1 MGKIVIAVSLASSL
15 VLSLALS
22 TAVAAEQ
29 PVAASTAADAAAYKP
44 RTEHDNT
51 PWRFN
56 MEQDGKRM
64 TADQFDAWMKSKG
77 VRVAK
82 GAVSAAPAVA
92 STTAETQAPASAA
105 VAAAAPVPSQAAE
118 VQTAE

>member
-1 MGKIVIAVSLASSL
+1 MGKIILAVSLASSL
-15 VLSLALS
+15 LAS
-22 TAVAAEQ
+22 TAVAGDK
-29 PVAASTAADAAAYKP
+29 PAAPSDAPAADAAAYTP
-44 RTEHDNT
+44 RTKHDNT

-82 GAVSAAPAVA
+82 GKPASTPADAVA
-92 STTAETQAPASAA
+92 QESK
-105 VAAAAPVPSQAAE
+105 
-118 VQTAE
+118 

>member
-22 TAVAAEQ
+22 TATAAEK
-29 PVAASTAADAAAYKP
+29 PVAASPAADAAYKP

-82 GAVSAAPAVA
+82 GAPAAAPAVA
-92 STTAETQAPASAA
+92 IATAATQAPAPAE
-105 VAAAAPVPSQAAE
+105 AAPVPAQAAE
-118 VQTAE
+118 VQTAK